1 MRYCIINRLTQILTI
16 GSFVQEINSSDI
28 DTLHRAIGAN
38 VMRIRK
44 EKGITQLELALSIG
58 LKSVGLI
65 SVAEIYHNKKHFN
78 IEHLYKIANALDA
91 EITDFFQGISLK
103 KHTSL

>member
-1 MRYCIINRLTQILTI
+1 MQDIT
-16 GSFVQEINSSDI
+16 ESDI
-28 DTLHRAIGAN
+28 DTLHRKIGAN

-78 IEHLYKIANALDA
+78 IEHLYKIACVLDV
-91 EITDFFQGISLK
+91 EIVEFFKEI
-103 KHTSL
+103 HTK